1 VPLLGKSFFLPS
13 RSNRL
18 AVTMVWIIRF
28 IERLSASVGYTAA
41 LVVVPLALATCY
53 EVFARYFFGAPT
65 IWAFELGY
73 TLMGVHFLLGGALT
87 LQRGAHVR
95 IDLVYARLSR
105 RMQALADLVLYVTLL
120 IPCLYL
126 LSERLTE
133 YAIEAFYSGERTG
146 NSAWNPVIWPFRA
159 IIAFSFI
166 LLLLQV
172 IAECL
177 KAIRIIRGLPPTTSA
192 TPDKEPQS

>member
-1 VPLLGKSFFLPS
+1 ML
-13 RSNRL
+13 
-18 AVTMVWIIRF
+18 WIIRF
-28 IERLSASVGYTAA
+28 IERLSVNVGYTAA
-41 LVVVPLALATCY
+41 LVVVPLTLATCY

-95 IDLVYARLSR
+95 IDLVYSRLSPR
-105 RMQALADLVLYVTLL
+105 LQALADLVLYVSLL

-126 LSERLTE
+126 LSERLGE
-133 YAIEAFYSGERTG
+133 YAIEAFRSGERTG

-177 KAIRIIRGLPPTTSA
+177 KSIRIIRGLAPNSSA
-192 TPDKEPQS
+192 THGEEPQS

>member
-1 VPLLGKSFFLPS
+1 MIS
-13 RSNRL
+13 
-18 AVTMVWIIRF
+18 IIRF
-28 IERLSASVGYTAA
+28 IESITRAVGYTAA
-41 LVVVPLALATCY
+41 LVVIPLALGVSY

-95 IDLVYARLSR
+95 IDLVYARLSP
-105 RMQALADLVLYVTLL
+105 RMKALADLALYITLL
-120 IPCLYL
+120 IPCLLL
-126 LSERLTE
+126 LSDRLIE
-133 YAIEAFYSGERTG
+133 YAVDAYNSGERSG

-159 IIAFSFI
+159 IIALSFL

-172 IAECL
+172 VAECL
-177 KAIRIIRGLPPTTSA
+177 KAIRTILGLPPLSPA
-192 TPDKEPQS
+192 GADEEAQS

>member
-1 VPLLGKSFFLPS
+1 MIS
-13 RSNRL
+13 
-18 AVTMVWIIRF
+18 IIRF
-28 IERLSASVGYTAA
+28 IETITRSVGYTAA
-41 LVVVPLALATCY
+41 LVVVPLALGVSY

-95 IDLVYARLSR
+95 IDLVYARLSP
-105 RMQALADLVLYVTLL
+105 RMKALADLVLYITLL
-120 IPCLYL
+120 IPCLLL
-126 LSERLTE
+126 LSDRLIE
-133 YAIEAFYSGERTG
+133 YAVDAYYSGERSG

-159 IIAFSFI
+159 IIAVSFV

-172 IAECL
+172 VAECL
-177 KAIRIIRGLPPTTSA
+177 KAIRIILGLPPTSSA
-192 TPDKEPQS
+192 DVDEEVQS

>member
-1 VPLLGKSFFLPS
+1 
-13 RSNRL
+13 
-18 AVTMVWIIRF
+18 MVSIIRL
-28 IERLSASVGYTAA
+28 IESFSVSIGYTAA

-53 EVFARYFFGAPT
+53 EVFARILFGAPT

-73 TLMGVHFLLGGALT
+73 TLMGIHFLLGGALT

-95 IDLVYARLSR
+95 IDLVYSRLSPR
-105 RMQALADLVLYVTLL
+105 FQALADLLLYVVLL
-120 IPCLYL
+120 VPCLYL

-133 YAIEAFYSGERTG
+133 YAIEAYYSGERSG

-159 IIAFSFI
+159 IIAFSFM

-177 KAIRIIRGLPPTTSA
+177 KAIRIIRGLPPVTSA
-192 TPDKEPQS
+192 NGDREAQS

>member
-1 VPLLGKSFFLPS
+1 MIS
-13 RSNRL
+13 
-18 AVTMVWIIRF
+18 IIRF
-28 IERLSASVGYTAA
+28 IETITRAVGYTAA
-41 LVVVPLALATCY
+41 LVVIPLALGVSY

-87 LQRGAHVR
+87 LQKQAHVR
-95 IDLVYARLSR
+95 IDLIYARLSP
-105 RMQALADLVLYVTLL
+105 RMRAVLDLTLYLVLIL
-120 IPCLYL
+120 PCLYL
-126 LSERLTE
+126 ISDRLIE
-133 YAIEAFYSGERTG
+133 YASSAYQSGERSG

-159 IIAFSFI
+159 IIAFSFV

-177 KAIRIIRGLPPTTSA
+177 KAVRAIFGRADYPETPAA
-192 TPDKEPQS
+192 TEQQQ

>member
-1 VPLLGKSFFLPS
+1 
-13 RSNRL
+13 
-18 AVTMVWIIRF
+18 MVWIIRF
-28 IERLSASVGYTAA
+28 IERLSVSVGYTAA
-41 LVVVPLALATCY
+41 LVVVPLTLATCY

-95 IDLVYARLSR
+95 IDLVYSRLSR
-105 RMQALADLVLYVTLL
+105 RMQALADLVLYVILL

-133 YAIEAFYSGERTG
+133 FAVEAFYSGERTG

-192 TPDKEPQS
+192 PPDKEPQS